1 MLNRMV
7 NEFDLVVLDSPP
19 LMPVTDAM
27 LLSTM
32 VDGVVLVVNSSK
44 TAKQHVRAAYSR
56 LEFARAKVFG
66 VLLNEVDVNSPHYK
80 HYRQYYGGYGYAH
93 PYKSDETSDGPDFGD
108 SVSRQPRRKLNR
120 VAERPASRPHV
131 DLCDY
136 LLRAEDSDSTSTV
149 PCAKQFQ
156 LCRNSIGLP
165 PAF

>member
-1 MLNRMV
+1 MV
-7 NEFDLVVLDSPP
+7 SEFDIVVLDSPP

-44 TAKQHVRAAYSR
+44 TAKQHVRAACAR

-93 PYKSDETSDGPDFGD
+93 PYKSDETSDGPD
-108 SVSRQPRRKLNR
+108 SRRLGSRHPRRRKLNR
-120 VAERPASRPHV
+120 LVKLPASRPRV
-131 DLCDY
+131 
-136 LLRAEDSDSTSTV
+136 
-149 PCAKQFQ
+149 
-156 LCRNSIGLP
+156 G
-165 PAF
+165 